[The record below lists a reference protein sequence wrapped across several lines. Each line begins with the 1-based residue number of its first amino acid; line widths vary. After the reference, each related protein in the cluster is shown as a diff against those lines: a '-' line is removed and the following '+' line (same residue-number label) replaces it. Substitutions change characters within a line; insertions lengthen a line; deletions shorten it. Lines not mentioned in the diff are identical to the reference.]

1 MEHFARKSLKN
12 LRLDYLELYSIS
24 SPIGL
29 RYIDDDTTL
38 PLDTNGIR
46 VLYDFQTDIIA
57 LWKAMESV
65 VESGLTK
72 SIGLCHFNAC
82 QIKKISRYGRTHPA
96 VLQVGHPQVAVK
108 KLIKVHCNDSGGYST
123 SR

>member
-12 LRLDYLELYSIS
+12 LRLDYLDLYSIS

-65 VESGLTK
+65 VEFSLTK
-72 SIGLCHFNAC
+72 SIGLCHFNAS
-82 QIKKISRYGRTHPA
+82 QIKKIFRYGRTHPA
-96 VLQVGHPQVAVK
+96 ALQVRHQQVAVK